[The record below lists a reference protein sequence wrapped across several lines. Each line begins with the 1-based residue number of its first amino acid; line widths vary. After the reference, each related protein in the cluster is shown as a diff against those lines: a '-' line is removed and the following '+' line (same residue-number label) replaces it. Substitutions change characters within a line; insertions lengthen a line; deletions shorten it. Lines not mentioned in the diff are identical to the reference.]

1 MKDITIRISSEEDL
15 DLLSKLNRQLIEDEM
30 HDNNM
35 TLDQLKERM
44 HGFLSS
50 NYKAYLFM
58 EGDDLKGYA
67 LINHA
72 KQPLYLR
79 QFYICRDSRRQ
90 GYGKVAFFK
99 LLDYIG
105 TRTIDIEVLYWN
117 ETGKKFWNSIGFE
130 ERSIYMRF
138 E

>member
-1 MKDITIRISSEEDL
+1 MKDITIRLSSEEDL
-15 DLLSKLNRQLIEDEM
+15 DLLSQLNRQLIEDEM

-35 TLDQLKERM
+35 TMDQLKERM
-44 HGFLSS
+44 SGFLSL

-58 EGDDLKGYA
+58 ECDDLKGYA
-67 LINHA
+67 LINHDR
-72 KQPLYLR
+72 QPLYLR
-79 QFYICRDSRRQ
+79 QFYICRDSRRR
-90 GYGKVAFFK
+90 GYGKAAFFK

-105 TRTIDIEVLYWN
+105 TRIIDIEVLYWN
-117 ETGKKFWNSIGFE
+117 ETGKKFWNSIGFK